1 MALILCLFSFALLA
15 QKRKNEEPKP
25 QILPLPP
32 EPPMALKADT
42 NALDFHISPL
52 LKIGG
57 LAAQIRQSL
66 TDLIRDTRGETIVR
80 LRAFV
85 AGAGDARRVQA
96 EVGQLFTERKL
107 PLPVLSVLQ
116 VAALGDDAA
125 QVVIEGVV
133 STHRTVNPNG
143 LAFIAGQN
151 GRSLSEALEK
161 LKDSAASA
169 SVPPDHVLTATC
181 FAGQLDGDAGVRSAV
196 LALFPNTAVNVVQAI
211 RDPANDES
219 MCEAT
224 GQPTQAP
231 GEGQVLLL
239 KQQRTAIVTSRELV
253 FTGLQLSFGSYLDD
267 AHEAVTRLQRAA
279 ASFGPVDAPVQVN
292 VFALNAPAGSALRK
306 TTSVP
311 LSIFTV
317 QTVEGMPAM
326 DATAGV
332 EAVFAP
338 GVSAPLER

>member
-1 MALILCLFSFALLA
+1 
-15 QKRKNEEPKP
+15 
-25 QILPLPP
+25 
-32 EPPMALKADT
+32 MALKAETDT
-42 NALDFHISPL
+42 LDFHISPL
-52 LKIGG
+52 LKTGG

-66 TDLIRDTRGETIVR
+66 AELIRDTKGETIVR

-96 EVGQLFTERKL
+96 EVAQMFTEHKL

-116 VAALGDDAA
+116 VGALGDEAA

-133 STHRTVNPNG
+133 STRRTVNPNG
-143 LAFIAGQN
+143 LVFVAGQTAH
-151 GRSLSEALEK
+151 SLSEALQK
-161 LKDSAASA
+161 LKESSAAA
-169 SVPPDHVLTATC
+169 SVPADHVLAVTC
-181 FAGQLDGDAGVRSAV
+181 FSGRLDGEAGIRSAV
-196 LALFPNTAVNVVQAI
+196 QSLFPNTAANVVQAI
-211 RDPANDES
+211 RDPANNDS

-224 GQPTQAP
+224 GQPSAQAA
-231 GEGQVLLL
+231 GDGQVLVMN
-239 KQQRTAIVTSRELV
+239 QQRAVAVTSRELV

-267 AHEAVTRLQRAA
+267 AHEAVMRLQRAA
-279 ASFGPVDAPVQVN
+279 SAFGAVSAPVQVN
-292 VFALNAPAGSALRK
+292 VFALDAPAGSALRK

-332 EAVFAP
+332 EAIFAP
-338 GVSAPLER
+338 GITMPLER